1 MEVPFPSN
9 LGVLNPCWVFLPK
22 YGRKVNSSLTT
33 TWFSGLTSFV
43 KKNWLLFRSKAILN
57 YFYSIK
63 VFSFYCTIKNVHE
76 NPQIYF
82 FGGWTCL
89 RKSLKGNCKNLD
101 EICNLWQVIRVTF
114 WRLPRLTW
122 NEGGVSLRD
131 QGSARRWKGWKM
143 LLGIIMSPRLLL
155 RPEKS
160 SCTALYILLHLP
172 QSTTHTAGYTMS
184 IVYSKLDL
192 GTMIAPLKGK
202 QKDALINLSSIL
214 PQQIP
219 NFWIL
224 PWQYCIANITLRRSG
239 IWNFSV
245 VFESQIRNPI
255 FPQRDVCC

>member
-1 MEVPFPSN
+1 MAGYSRH
-9 LGVLNPCWVFLPK
+9 FLAFAEIDLEW
-22 YGRKVNSSLTT
+22 GRCFFAGPRQCQAVERL
-33 TWFSGLTSFV
+33 
-43 KKNWLLFRSKAILN
+43 
-57 YFYSIK
+57 
-63 VFSFYCTIKNVHE
+63 KNVVGH
-76 NPQIYF
+76 N
-82 FGGWTCL
+82 
-89 RKSLKGNCKNLD
+89 
-101 EICNLWQVIRVTF
+101 
-114 WRLPRLTW
+114 
-122 NEGGVSLRD
+122 NES
-131 QGSARRWKGWKM
+131 SAFVAPWK
-143 LLGIIMSPRLLL
+143 
-155 RPEKS
+155 E
-160 SCTALYILLHLP
+160 LLHGVVHSLALATINYAHC
-172 QSTTHTAGYTMS
+172 SYTMS

>member
-1 MEVPFPSN
+1 MFTRI
-9 LGVLNPCWVFLPK
+9 PK
-22 YGRKVNSSLTT
+22 HTT
-33 TWFSGLTSFV
+33 
-43 KKNWLLFRSKAILN
+43 
-57 YFYSIK
+57 
-63 VFSFYCTIKNVHE
+63 
-76 NPQIYF
+76 
-82 FGGWTCL
+82 GGWTCL
-89 RKSLKGNCKNLD
+89 RKSFKGNCKNLD

-239 IWNFSV
+239 IWNLA
-245 VFESQIRNPI
+245 QIAWKYGFNHGYLLTCI
-255 FPQRDVCC
+255 FIVPPSPPP